1 MDYYSQVEQGTYSPQ
16 VKRLM
21 FDITLVISLV
31 ISIMYEWTGYARATN
46 ILWEMALKSGDYPIF
61 GICLGMQIMATISNN
76 NGRM

>member
-1 MDYYSQVEQGTYSPQ
+1 MDYYSQAEQGTYSPQ

-21 FDITLVISLV
+21 FDITLV

-76 NGRM
+76 NGRL

>member
-1 MDYYSQVEQGTYSPQ
+1 MDYYSQAEQGTYSPQ

-21 FDITLVISLV
+21 FDITLVK
-31 ISIMYEWTGYARATN
+31 SIMYEWTGYARATN

-76 NGRM
+76 NGRL

>member
-1 MDYYSQVEQGTYSPQ
+1 MDYYSQGGQGTYSPQ

-21 FDITLVISLV
+21 FDITLVIS
-31 ISIMYEWTGYARATN
+31 IMYEWTGYAKATN

-76 NGRM
+76 NGRL